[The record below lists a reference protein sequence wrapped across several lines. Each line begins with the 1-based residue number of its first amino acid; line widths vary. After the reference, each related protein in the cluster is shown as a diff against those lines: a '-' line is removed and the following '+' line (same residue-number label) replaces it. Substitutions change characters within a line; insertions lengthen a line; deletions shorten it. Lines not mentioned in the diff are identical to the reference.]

1 MKTLMARREWLVLA
15 AVSAAFFFLNAA
27 TFTSLGVVLYS
38 MLSELHWSQTAAG
51 FSFSL
56 LGIACGLSSP
66 LPAILMKR
74 IGGRWTMVLGAAVLA
89 LGFLLAGLT
98 HGLVVFYLATTL
110 LGIGYSLCGNVPG
123 VFLIAGWFPQTSS
136 RMIGFYLMTG
146 AFGAV
151 VGPPLVQGIMSVSGG
166 WRGHWGSMAAVA
178 LLLCLACWLLVR
190 DRLAAAPAGAAV
202 EGAAPAAEADEWSDR
217 EAIWTPQFLLVSA
230 SMAMTMACLTT
241 VDSVAVSHLVQR
253 GGTPAFAAMLLS
265 LVAMLTTIAKG
276 ASGWLCERISASL
289 LLAAGIGLQA
299 LGMLA
304 FGFAGPGLVAYLFIL
319 SYGAGW
325 GISYVAATILL
336 LNYFGPRTGS
346 RILAV
351 VWLLT
356 TVAAAGPLVAG
367 VIADRFGTFS
377 PIFEAYAVILLLM
390 VVPLARLRKP
400 VKKAA
405 QAAPAVEAVSGAVVS
420 G

>member
-38 MLSELHWSQTAAG
+38 MLTELHWSQTAAG

-74 IGGRWTMVLGAAVLA
+74 IGGRWTVVLGAAVLA
-89 LGFLLAGLT
+89 LGFLLAALT
-98 HGLVVFYLATTL
+98 HGLVMFYLATTL

-123 VFLIAGWFPQTSS
+123 VYLIAGWFPQSSS
-136 RMIGFYLMTG
+136 RMIGFYLM
-146 AFGAV
+146 FGALGAV
-151 VGPPLVQGIMSVSGG
+151 AGPPLVQAIMSLSGG
-166 WRGHWGSMAAVA
+166 WRGHWGSMSAVA
-178 LLLCLACWLLVR
+178 LLLCAGCGLLVR
-190 DRLAAAPAGAAV
+190 DRQIAVPAGADAD
-202 EGAAPAAEADEWSDR
+202 APITQADEWSDR
-217 EAIWTPQFLLVSA
+217 EAIWTPQFLLVAA

-241 VDSVAVSHLVQR
+241 VDSVAVSHLVLR

-265 LVAMLTTIAKG
+265 LVALLTTIAKG
-276 ASGWLCERISASL
+276 ASGWLCERVSASL
-289 LLAAGIGLQA
+289 LLAAGIALQA

-304 FGFAGPGLVAYLFIL
+304 FGFAGPGVVAYLFIL

-336 LNYFGPRTGS
+336 LDYFGPRTGS
-346 RILAV
+346 RILAF

-356 TVAAAGPLVAG
+356 TVAAAGPLLAG

-377 PIFEAYAVILLLM
+377 PIFEVYAVMLLLM

-400 VKKAA
+400 VKTA
-405 QAAPAVEAVSGAVVS
+405 QSAPPEPAVSGAVVS